1 MFGGSQA
8 AAVLIVVSVVLSP
21 LSTLAIVTLCS
32 VGEQLLCFEM
42 DTGQATGKMVT
53 CEAFISNGH

>member
-8 AAVLIVVSVVLSP
+8 AAVLIVVGVVLSP
-21 LSTLAIVTLCS
+21 LSTLAIVTLRS

-42 DTGQATGKMVT
+42 DTGQATGKMLKLL
-53 CEAFISNGH
+53 